1 MVKTE
6 ELGPDNPRDWNPN
19 HPMLKSTG
27 APHETGG
34 VLRMHRAGK
43 TGAELMKLLRLRGT
57 KLMNQMQKAL
67 DDEAEAHCA
76 GRPIHDAL
84 INIPKEK
91 S

>member
-6 ELGPDNPRDWNPN
+6 EFGPDNPRNWDPN
-19 HPMLKSTG
+19 DPMLKSSL

-57 KLMNQMQKAL
+57 KLMDQMQRAM
-67 DDEAEAHCA
+67 DAESAAHRA